1 MLVEFKNSSL
11 NTHYIQIRVRYQE
24 TDRMGIV
31 YHSNYLSYF
40 ELGRVEWLRIKGLD
54 YARLEDSGVLLPV
67 VNVSVSYKA
76 PARYDQLLSVETEL
90 VKIGGASL
98 VFQNKIYD
106 ENNRLLVEGAVT
118 LVATDSSSFKPIKIP
133 SSLLSLIQK

>member
-1 MLVEFKNSSL
+1 M
-11 NTHYIQIRVRYQE
+11 NTHYLQVRVRYQE

-31 YHSNYLSYF
+31 YHANYLCYF
-40 ELGRVEWLRIKGLD
+40 ELGRVEWLRNKGLD

-67 VNVSVSYKA
+67 VNVSISYKA
-76 PARYDQLLSVETEL
+76 PASYDQLLSVETVL

-106 ENNRLLVEGAVT
+106 ENKRLLVEGEVT

-133 SSLLSLIQK
+133 ASLLSLIQK

>member
-1 MLVEFKNSSL
+1 M
-11 NTHYIQIRVRYQE
+11 NTHYIQVRVRYQE

-31 YHSNYLSYF
+31 YHANYLSYF
-40 ELGRVEWLRIKGLD
+40 ELGRVEWLRNKGLD

-67 VNVSVSYKA
+67 VNVSISYKA
-76 PARYDQLLSVETEL
+76 PASYDQLLSIETEL

-106 ENNRLLVEGAVT
+106 ENKRLLVEGDVT

-133 SSLLSLIQK
+133 ASLLSLIQK

>member
-1 MLVEFKNSSL
+1 M
-11 NTHYIQIRVRYQE
+11 NTHYIQVRVRYQE

-31 YHSNYLSYF
+31 YHANYLSYF
-40 ELGRVEWLRIKGLD
+40 ELGRVEWLRNKGLD

-67 VNVSVSYKA
+67 VKVSVSYKA
-76 PARYDQLLSVETEL
+76 PARYDQLLSVKTEL

-106 ENNRLLVEGAVT
+106 ENKRLLVEGAVT

-133 SSLLSLIQK
+133 TSLLSLIQK

>member
-1 MLVEFKNSSL
+1 M
-11 NTHYIQIRVRYQE
+11 NTHYIQVRVRYQE

-31 YHSNYLSYF
+31 YHANFLSYF
-40 ELGRVEWLRIKGLD
+40 ELGRVEWLRNKGLD

-67 VNVSVSYKA
+67 VNISINYKA

-98 VFQNKIYD
+98 VFHNKIYG
-106 ENNRLLVEGAVT
+106 ENKQLLVEGEVT
-118 LVATDSSSFKPIKIP
+118 LVATDFSSFKPIKLP
-133 SSLLSLIQK
+133 TSLLSLIQK

>member
-1 MLVEFKNSSL
+1 M

-31 YHSNYLSYF
+31 YHANYLSYF
-40 ELGRVEWLRIKGLD
+40 ELGRVEWLRNKGLD

-67 VNVSVSYKA
+67 VNVSISYKA

-106 ENNRLLVEGAVT
+106 ENKRLLVEGEVT

-133 SSLLSLIQK
+133 ASLLSLIQK

>member
-1 MLVEFKNSSL
+1 M

-31 YHSNYLSYF
+31 YHANYLSYF
-40 ELGRVEWLRIKGLD
+40 ELGRVEWLRNKGLD

-67 VNVSVSYKA
+67 VNVSISYKA

-106 ENNRLLVEGAVT
+106 ENKRLLVEGAVT

>member
-1 MLVEFKNSSL
+1 M
-11 NTHYIQIRVRYQE
+11 NTHYIQVRVRYQE

-31 YHSNYLSYF
+31 YHANYLSYF
-40 ELGRVEWLRIKGLD
+40 ELGRVEWLRNKGLD

-67 VNVSVSYKA
+67 VNVSISYKA

-106 ENNRLLVEGAVT
+106 ENKRLLVEGNVT

-133 SSLLSLIQK
+133 ASLLSLIQR

>member
-1 MLVEFKNSSL
+1 MNK
-11 NTHYIQIRVRYQE
+11 HYIQVRVRYQE

-31 YHSNYLSYF
+31 YHANYLSYF
-40 ELGRVEWLRIKGLD
+40 ELGRVEWLRNKGLD

-106 ENNRLLVEGAVT
+106 ENKRLLVEGAVT

>member
-1 MLVEFKNSSL
+1 M
-11 NTHYIQIRVRYQE
+11 RYQE

-31 YHSNYLSYF
+31 YHANYLSYF
-40 ELGRVEWLRIKGLD
+40 ELGRVEWLRNKGLD

-67 VNVSVSYKA
+67 VNVSISYKA
-76 PARYDQLLSVETEL
+76 PASYDQLLSVETEL

-98 VFQNKIYD
+98 AFQNKIYD
-106 ENNRLLVEGAVT
+106 ENKRLLVEGEVT

-133 SSLLSLIQK
+133 ASLLSLIQK

>member
-1 MLVEFKNSSL
+1 M
-11 NTHYIQIRVRYQE
+11 RYQE

-31 YHSNYLSYF
+31 YHANYLSYF
-40 ELGRVEWLRIKGLD
+40 ELGRVEWLRNKGLD

-67 VNVSVSYKA
+67 VNVSINYKA
-76 PARYDQLLSVETEL
+76 PARYDQLLSVETKL

-106 ENNRLLVEGAVT
+106 ENKRLLVEGEVT
-118 LVATDSSSFKPIKIP
+118 LVATDFSSFEPIKLP
-133 SSLLSLIQK
+133 ASLLSLIQK

>member
-1 MLVEFKNSSL
+1 M
-11 NTHYIQIRVRYQE
+11 NTHYLQVRVRYQE

-40 ELGRVEWLRIKGLD
+40 ELGRVEWLRNKGLD

-67 VNVSVSYKA
+67 VNVSISYKA
-76 PARYDQLLSVETEL
+76 PASYDQLLSVETVL

-106 ENNRLLVEGAVT
+106 ENKRLLVEGEVT

-133 SSLLSLIQK
+133 ASLLSLIQK

>member
-1 MLVEFKNSSL
+1 M
-11 NTHYIQIRVRYQE
+11 RYQE

-31 YHSNYLSYF
+31 YHANYLSYF
-40 ELGRVEWLRIKGLD
+40 ELGRVECLRNKGLD

-67 VNVSVSYKA
+67 VNVSISYKA
-76 PARYDQLLSVETEL
+76 PASYDQLLSVETVL

-106 ENNRLLVEGAVT
+106 ENKRLLVEGEVT

-133 SSLLSLIQK
+133 ASLLSLIQK

>member
-1 MLVEFKNSSL
+1 L

-31 YHSNYLSYF
+31 YHANYLSYF
-40 ELGRVEWLRIKGLD
+40 ELGRVEWLRNKGLD

-67 VNVSVSYKA
+67 VNVSISYKA

-106 ENNRLLVEGAVT
+106 ENKRLLVEGAVT

>member
-1 MLVEFKNSSL
+1 M
-11 NTHYIQIRVRYQE
+11 NTHYIQVRVRYQE

-31 YHSNYLSYF
+31 YHANYLSYF
-40 ELGRVEWLRIKGLD
+40 ELGRVEWLRNKGLD

-67 VNVSVSYKA
+67 VNVSISYKA

-106 ENNRLLVEGAVT
+106 ENKRLLVEGEVT
-118 LVATDSSSFKPIKIP
+118 LVATDSSSFRPIKIP
-133 SSLLSLIQK
+133 ASLLSLIRK

>member
-1 MLVEFKNSSL
+1 M
-11 NTHYIQIRVRYQE
+11 NTHYIQVRVRYQE

-31 YHSNYLSYF
+31 YHANYLSYF
-40 ELGRVEWLRIKGLD
+40 ELGRVEWLRNKGLD

-67 VNVSVSYKA
+67 VNVSISYKA

-106 ENNRLLVEGAVT
+106 ENKRLLVEGAVT

-133 SSLLSLIQK
+133 TSLLSLIQK

>member
-1 MLVEFKNSSL
+1 M

-31 YHSNYLSYF
+31 YHANYLSYF
-40 ELGRVEWLRIKGLD
+40 ELGRVEWLRFKGLD

-67 VNVSVSYKA
+67 VNVSVNYMA
-76 PARYDQLLSVETEL
+76 PARYDQLLSVKTEL

-98 VFQNKIYD
+98 VFQNEIYD
-106 ENNRLLVEGAVT
+106 ENKQLLVEGEVT
-118 LVATDSSSFKPIKIP
+118 LVAADSSSFKPSKIP
-133 SSLLSLIQK
+133 ASLLSLIQK

>member
-1 MLVEFKNSSL
+1 M
-11 NTHYIQIRVRYQE
+11 NTHYLQVRVRYQE

-31 YHSNYLSYF
+31 YHANYLSYF
-40 ELGRVEWLRIKGLD
+40 ELGRVEWLRNKGLD

-67 VNVSVSYKA
+67 VNVSIIYKA
-76 PARYDQLLSVETEL
+76 PASYDQLLSVETVL

-106 ENNRLLVEGAVT
+106 ENKRLLVEGEVT

-133 SSLLSLIQK
+133 ASLLSLIQK

>member
-1 MLVEFKNSSL
+1 M
-11 NTHYIQIRVRYQE
+11 RYQE

-31 YHSNYLSYF
+31 YHANYLSYF
-40 ELGRVEWLRIKGLD
+40 ELGRVEWLRNKGLD

>member
-1 MLVEFKNSSL
+1 
-11 NTHYIQIRVRYQE
+11 
-24 TDRMGIV
+24 MGIV
-31 YHSNYLSYF
+31 YHANYLSYF
-40 ELGRVEWLRIKGLD
+40 ELGRVEWLRNKGLD

-67 VNVSVSYKA
+67 VNVSISYKA

-106 ENNRLLVEGAVT
+106 ENKRLLVEGAVT

>member
-1 MLVEFKNSSL
+1 
-11 NTHYIQIRVRYQE
+11 VRYQE

-31 YHSNYLSYF
+31 YHANYLSYF
-40 ELGRVEWLRIKGLD
+40 ELGRVEWLRNKGLD

-67 VNVSVSYKA
+67 VNVSISYKA

-106 ENNRLLVEGAVT
+106 ENKRLLVEGNVT

-133 SSLLSLIQK
+133 ASLLSLIQR

>member
-1 MLVEFKNSSL
+1 M
-11 NTHYIQIRVRYQE
+11 NTHYIQVRVRYQE

-31 YHSNYLSYF
+31 YHANYLSYF
-40 ELGRVEWLRIKGLD
+40 ELGRVEWLRFKGLD

-67 VNVSVSYKA
+67 VNVSVNYMA
-76 PARYDQLLSVETEL
+76 PARYDQLLSVKTEL

-106 ENNRLLVEGAVT
+106 ENKQLLVEGEVT
-118 LVATDSSSFKPIKIP
+118 LVAADSSSFKPIKIP
-133 SSLLSLIQK
+133 ASLLSLIQK

>member
-1 MLVEFKNSSL
+1 M
-11 NTHYIQIRVRYQE
+11 NTHYIQVRVRYQE

-31 YHSNYLSYF
+31 YHANYLSYF
-40 ELGRVEWLRIKGLD
+40 ELGRVEWLRNEGLD
-54 YARLEDSGVLLPV
+54 YARLEDSGLLLPV
-67 VNVSVSYKA
+67 VNVSISYKA

-106 ENNRLLVEGAVT
+106 ENKRLLVEGAVT

>member
-1 MLVEFKNSSL
+1 L
-11 NTHYIQIRVRYQE
+11 NTHYLQVRVRYQE

-31 YHSNYLSYF
+31 YHANYLSYF
-40 ELGRVEWLRIKGLD
+40 ELGRVEWLRNKGLD

-67 VNVSVSYKA
+67 VNVSIIYKA
-76 PARYDQLLSVETEL
+76 PASYDQLLSVETVL

-106 ENNRLLVEGAVT
+106 ENKRLLVEGEVT

-133 SSLLSLIQK
+133 ASLLSLIQK

>member
-1 MLVEFKNSSL
+1 M
-11 NTHYIQIRVRYQE
+11 NTHHIQVRVRYQE

-31 YHSNYLSYF
+31 YHANYLSYF
-40 ELGRVEWLRIKGLD
+40 ELGRVEWLRNKGLD

-67 VNVSVSYKA
+67 VNVSINYKA

-90 VKIGGASL
+90 VKVGGASL

-106 ENNRLLVEGAVT
+106 ENKRFLVEGEVT

-133 SSLLSLIQK
+133 ANLLSLIQK

>member
-1 MLVEFKNSSL
+1 M
-11 NTHYIQIRVRYQE
+11 NTHYIQVRVRYQE

-31 YHSNYLSYF
+31 YHANYLSYF
-40 ELGRVEWLRIKGLD
+40 ELGRVEWLRNKGLD

-67 VNVSVSYKA
+67 VNVSISYKA
-76 PARYDQLLSVETEL
+76 PARYDQLLSVKTEL

-106 ENNRLLVEGAVT
+106 ENKRLLVEGAVT

-133 SSLLSLIQK
+133 TSLLSLIQK

>member
-1 MLVEFKNSSL
+1 M

-31 YHSNYLSYF
+31 YHANYLSYF
-40 ELGRVEWLRIKGLD
+40 ELGRVEWLRFKGLD

-67 VNVSVSYKA
+67 VNVSVNYMA
-76 PARYDQLLSVETEL
+76 PARYDQLLSLKTEL

-98 VFQNKIYD
+98 VFQNEIYD
-106 ENNRLLVEGAVT
+106 ENKQLLVEGEVT
-118 LVATDSSSFKPIKIP
+118 LVAADSSSFKPIKIP
-133 SSLLSLIQK
+133 ASLLSLIQK

>member
-1 MLVEFKNSSL
+1 M
-11 NTHYIQIRVRYQE
+11 RYQE

-31 YHSNYLSYF
+31 YHANYLSYF
-40 ELGRVEWLRIKGLD
+40 ELGRVEWLRNKGLD

-67 VNVSVSYKA
+67 VNVSISYKA
-76 PARYDQLLSVETEL
+76 PASYDQLLSVETEL

-106 ENNRLLVEGAVT
+106 ENKRLLVEGAVT

>member
-1 MLVEFKNSSL
+1 M
-11 NTHYIQIRVRYQE
+11 NTHYIQVRVRYQE

-31 YHSNYLSYF
+31 YHANYLSYF
-40 ELGRVEWLRIKGLD
+40 ELGRVEWLRNKGLD

-76 PARYDQLLSVETEL
+76 PARYDQLLSIETEL

-106 ENNRLLVEGAVT
+106 ENKRLLVEGAVT

-133 SSLLSLIQK
+133 TSLLSLIQK

>member
-1 MLVEFKNSSL
+1 M
-11 NTHYIQIRVRYQE
+11 RYQE

-31 YHSNYLSYF
+31 YHANYLSYF
-40 ELGRVEWLRIKGLD
+40 ELGRVEWLRNKGLD

-67 VNVSVSYKA
+67 VNVSISYKA
-76 PARYDQLLSVETEL
+76 PASYDQLLSIETEL

-106 ENNRLLVEGAVT
+106 ENKRLLVEGDVT

-133 SSLLSLIQK
+133 ASLLSLIQK